1 VSVIEEFELT
11 VVAYPNG
18 IVVPTEVDRVNKTF
32 TGGVYDESGHLVDN
46 SLRQDKEHLGV
57 QAFPQLSPSMIND
70 IKVQH
75 VLKGRYLYLGFYTEH
90 YGHFLLETLS
100 RLWAYTENKY
110 DGVVFNEF
118 VIPRQTQGIS
128 SFSQLFF
135 APFGIKASSVSIVN
149 VTTQFEW
156 LDVPNPQFF
165 ILNKADIDYIDT
177 YRKISDFYIPSKKD
191 ESLRIYVSRSKLL
204 KRKRKVLNEAA
215 IEKVFISHGFIV
227 IHPQELSFLE
237 QLALLSNTHVLAG
250 MEGSG
255 LHNCVFMPPG
265 GTVINLCGVRQPNS
279 IKSNQKI
286 CDALAHLT
294 GLVLPF
300 VGEVVNKVK
309 LITRYDIPHI
319 KQWLRKNISR
329 V

>member
-1 VSVIEEFELT
+1 MIEKFELT
-11 VVAYPNG
+11 VMTYPNG

-32 TGGVYDESGHLVDN
+32 TGGVYDESGCLVGN
-46 SLRQDKEHLGV
+46 ALRQHPEHKGV
-57 QAFPQLSPSMIND
+57 QAFPQLSPVMLSNIQ
-70 IKVQH
+70 VQNF
-75 VLKGRYLYLGFYTEH
+75 LKGRYLYLGFYTEH
-90 YGHFLLETLS
+90 YGHFLLETLA

-118 VIPRQTQGIS
+118 VIPRQTQGVS
-128 SFSQLFF
+128 PFSQFFF
-135 APFGIKASSVSIVN
+135 APFGVKAHSVSIIN
-149 VTTQFEW
+149 IATQFEW

-165 ILNKADIDYIDT
+165 ILNKAHIDYIDI
-177 YRKISDFYIPSKKD
+177 YRRISDFYIPSKQD

-227 IHPQELSFLE
+227 IHPQELSFPE
-237 QLALLSNTHVLAG
+237 QLALLSHTHVLAG

-300 VGEVVNKVK
+300 VGEVINKDK
-309 LITRYDIPHI
+309 LITRYDIPHV
-319 KQWLRKNISR
+319 KKWLRQNISR
-329 V
+329 

>member
-118 VIPRQTQGIS
+118 VNPRQTQGVS
-128 SFSQLFF
+128 TFSQLFF

-156 LDVPNPQFF
+156 LDVPKAQFF
-165 ILNKADIDYIDT
+165 IVNKAHANYIET
-177 YRKISDFYIPSKKD
+177 YRKISNYYIASNVDK
-191 ESLRIYVSRSKLL
+191 SLRIYLSRSKLL
-204 KRKRKVLNEAA
+204 KRKRKVLNEIA
-215 IEKVFISHGFIV
+215 IEQAFIDHGFIIV
-227 IHPQELSFLE
+227 HPQDLSFLE
-237 QLALLSNTHVLAG
+237 QLAILSRAEMLAG
-250 MEGSG
+250 IEGSG
-255 LHNCVFMPPG
+255 LHNCVFMPPSG
-265 GTVINLCGVRQPNS
+265 VVINLCGMRQPNS

-286 CDALAHLT
+286 CNTLAHVT
-294 GLVLPF
+294 SLVLPF
-300 VGEVVNKVK
+300 VGEVVNKEK